1 MSLRSVLV
9 CGVCLT
15 VSVFAQPGQLIDHP
29 DAEPAAETPRAEVAR
44 LYGAGGYWAFVR
56 QANGDVGI
64 VAAGGRTWEVL
75 QKLTAE
81 DSFSVPEIY
90 RVLSGTA
97 KVPAELYEKD
107 ASKRAGAHRTV
118 ALPTL
123 SSLLAGAGGANFA
136 LLGQSDL
143 GLLGG
148 ASCVKGAMPTYDYFK
163 WAFWQGGVL
172 NIPGTGALQN
182 IGANGQKGIGIW
194 PQGPANLV
202 LGSTSA
208 GAAAVCF
215 PEDESNNL
223 DARITVQE
231 FYGNGLWIDL
241 FSITAPFEGAAY
253 GYWFKGQVVHK
264 IRLLVRDKRPA
275 SAQNPPIGPFY
286 WAAAY

>member
-1 MSLRSVLV
+1 MSLRSILV
-9 CGVCLT
+9 CGVCLA
-15 VSVFAQPGQLIDHP
+15 VSVFAQSGPLIDHP
-29 DAEPAAETPRAEVAR
+29 DAEPAAEAPRAEVAR

-56 QANGDVGI
+56 QAGGDIGI

-90 RVLSGTA
+90 QVLSGTA
-97 KVPAELYEKD
+97 KLPAALQEQG
-107 ASKRAGAHRTV
+107 ARRAA

-123 SSLLAGAGGANFA
+123 SSLLASTPLAFA
-136 LLGQSDL
+136 GQSKL
-143 GLLGG
+143 GRLHG
-148 ASCVKGAMPTYDYFK
+148 AACEKGDSTFSTFDGFK
-163 WAFWQGGVL
+163 WGFWQGGTL
-172 NIPGTGALQN
+172 QIPGVGRLED
-182 IGANGQKGIGIW
+182 IGANGHKGIGTW

-215 PEDESNNL
+215 PQGESNNEY
-223 DARITVQE
+223 ARITVQE

-241 FSITAPFEGAAY
+241 WTTGDIAPYEAVAY
-253 GYWFKGQVVHK
+253 GYWFKGAAVRK
-264 IRLLVRDKRPA
+264 IRLLVRDMRPVN
-275 SAQNPPIGPFY
+275 AQNPPIGPFY